1 MEDGLPVVVYL
12 LLAFM
17 SLLHM
22 LRAGLE
28 RNDSACLGWATAT
41 IWSVVLA
48 GKHAGA
54 I

>member
-1 MEDGLPVVVYL
+1 MNEGLPVVVYL
-12 LLAFM
+12 LCALI
-17 SLLHM
+17 SLLHT

-41 IWSVVLA
+41 IWAVILA